1 MLLGNS
7 YNESFYH
14 IIQLWKCSL
23 TKHKGLNNNNKK
35 IKSMHSFLH
44 YVNSKELGSKETNQT
59 RDNMIIYAYLIYT
72 YIYFYLSG
80 GLYKVFF
87 KSDALTLYSLKK
99 KKKMLGN
106 NQWPYIFCSCKPN
119 VTKIRTHG
127 PSLQKTIYFLNYG
140 LLASSLFFHQGSF
153 INLIYTFP

>member
-80 GLYKVFF
+80 GLYEVFF
-87 KSDALTLYSLKK
+87 KSEIHPTANTAS
-99 KKKMLGN
+99 
-106 NQWPYIFCSCKPN
+106 S
-119 VTKIRTHG
+119 
-127 PSLQKTIYFLNYG
+127 
-140 LLASSLFFHQGSF
+140 SSLFTHHICLALRLQWFWQTVTQAL
-153 INLIYTFP
+153 LISDSH